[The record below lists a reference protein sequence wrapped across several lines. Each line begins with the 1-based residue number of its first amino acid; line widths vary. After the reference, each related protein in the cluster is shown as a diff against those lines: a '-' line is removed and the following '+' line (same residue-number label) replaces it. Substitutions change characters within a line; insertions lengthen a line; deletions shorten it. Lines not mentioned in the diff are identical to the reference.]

1 MFLSMSAARD
11 FSLVDGGP
19 LCASLR
25 RFGWTRRDGRV
36 DYLRACI
43 VLVAVAWGPLLVTA
57 LSAHVLVGHAFVI
70 DWGVHARLLVAIPLL
85 LLADASLHER
95 TRFVVDQL
103 VADHWVTTQQERF
116 EGIVARA
123 VKHRDAVVPE
133 VLLVGIAL
141 TASQVVVWGFGGMP
155 FARRVMTMDRHLA
168 AARWWYALVALPL
181 FQFLVY
187 RALWRWGIW
196 IQLLWRLSRLRLQ
209 PVATHPDGAGGLE
222 FLSWP
227 SIGFGYVIA
236 ALSATQAGV
245 WADQVIYAG
254 LKVTELKWQ
263 ALVFALAGLTVAL
276 GPLLVLSRLL
286 WRCQIEG
293 QHDYASLATD
303 YTRQFQARWVARR
316 ERNDVLGSAD
326 IQSLADLAGGYD
338 IVARMRFTPFGARA
352 MIALAAAAV
361 VPMLPVALLG
371 VPLDQLLA
379 KLAGTLLGKPG

>member
-19 LCASLR
+19 FCALLR
-25 RFGWTRRDGRV
+25 HFGWTRRDGRI

-43 VLVAVAWGPLLVTA
+43 VVVAVAWGPLLVAT
-57 LSAHVLVGHAFVI
+57 LSARVMVGHAFAI

-103 VADHWVTTQQERF
+103 VADRWVTHQQERF
-116 EGIVARA
+116 DGIVARA
-123 VKHRDAVVPE
+123 VRHRDAVVPE
-133 VLLVGIAL
+133 VLLLGIAL
-141 TASQVVVWGFGGMP
+141 AASQVIVWGFGGLP
-155 FARRVMTMDRHLA
+155 FTRRLVTLDRHLA

-187 RALWRWGIW
+187 RALFRWGIW
-196 IQLLWRLSRLRLQ
+196 IQMLWRLSRLRLQ
-209 PVATHPDGAGGLE
+209 PMATHPDLAGGLE

-227 SIGFGYVIA
+227 SIGFGHVIA

-263 ALVFALAGLTVAL
+263 ALVFALAGLVVAL
-276 GPLLVLSRLL
+276 GPLLVVSGRL
-286 WRCQIEG
+286 WRCQIDG
-293 QHDYASLATD
+293 QHQYGSLATD
-303 YTRQFQARWVARR
+303 YTRLFHARWLAQR

-326 IQSLADLAGGYD
+326 LQSLADLAGGYEV
-338 IVARMRFTPFGARA
+338 VAKMRFVPFGPRA
-352 MIALAAAAV
+352 VIAIAAAAV